1 MFMLGFIIGVIA
13 TIITLILYGACVV
26 AAKDEINGGEK

>member
-13 TIITLILYGACVV
+13 TIITVVLYSACVV
-26 AAKDEINGGEK
+26 AAEEEKNGGIK